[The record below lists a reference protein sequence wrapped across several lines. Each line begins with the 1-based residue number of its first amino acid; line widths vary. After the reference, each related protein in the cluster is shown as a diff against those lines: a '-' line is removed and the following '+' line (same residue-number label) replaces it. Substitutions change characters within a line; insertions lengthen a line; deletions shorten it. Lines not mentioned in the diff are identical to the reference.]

1 MKNMEIAMRLKS
13 PIILLILLF
22 CIYGC
27 ERDTSIMDDSDVPLR
42 IEFRL
47 APGAQAQCN
56 ITAIELTVS
65 APDMDEPRLF
75 RITDINREERT
86 ARELIT
92 VPAVENMT
100 FSVDAFE
107 GDCRTFSG
115 LLESVNISPDVDAPI
130 EILLTPIP
138 IVIGIRAEQD
148 QLSVGAPCKVE
159 IYIENAPALFALTC
173 ELEFDPN
180 LLQPQEI
187 ISGGFFGTDVLFIE
201 DSEFPR
207 REENR
212 LALGITHKT
221 DAAGDVI
228 VDVTGSCGSG
238 TVFEITFGT
247 IATGNAAI
255 ALLENITLTT
265 PAFEQID
272 VPSRVNIEPNASV
285 KIE

>member
-1 MKNMEIAMRLKS
+1 MRLKI

-27 ERDTSIMDDSDVPLR
+27 ERDTSIMDNSNMPLR
-42 IEFRL
+42 IEFRF
-47 APGAQAQCN
+47 APGLQAQSN

-65 APDMDEPRLF
+65 APDMEEPRVF
-75 RITDINREERT
+75 RITGIDQEERT
-86 ARELIT
+86 ARKLIT
-92 VPAVENMT
+92 VPMVDSMT

-107 GDCRTFSG
+107 DDCRTYSG
-115 LLESVNISPDVDAPI
+115 LLENFNPNADDPV
-130 EILLTPIP
+130 EILLSPIP
-138 IVIGIRAEQD
+138 IIIGIRAEQE
-148 QLSVGAPCKVE
+148 QLSAGAPFNLEV
-159 IYIENAPALFALTC
+159 YIENAPPLFALTC

-187 ISGGFFGTDVLFIE
+187 MPGDFFGTDVVFIE

-207 REENR
+207 KEENR
-212 LALGITHKT
+212 LALGITRKT
-221 DAAGDVI
+221 DPADDILDAN
-228 VDVTGSCGSG
+228 GSCGSG
-238 TVFEITFGT
+238 VVFEITFGT
-247 IATGNAAI
+247 RGTGDAAI
-255 ALLENITLTT
+255 MLLENITLTT

>member
-1 MKNMEIAMRLKS
+1 MHLKI

-27 ERDTSIMDDSDVPLR
+27 ERDTSIMDDSNVPLR

-47 APGAQAQCN
+47 APGAQAQSN

-65 APDMDEPRLF
+65 APGMDEPRLF
-75 RITDINREERT
+75 RITDINQEERS

-100 FSVDAFE
+100 FLVDAFE

-115 LLESVNISPDVDAPI
+115 LLESVNIRPDAGAPI

-138 IVIGIRAEQD
+138 IVIRIQVEQD

-159 IYIENAPALFALTC
+159 IYIENAPPLFALTC

-187 ISGGFFGTDVLFIE
+187 IPGGFFGADVLFIE

-212 LALGITHKT
+212 LALGITRKT
-221 DAAGDVI
+221 DPADDILDAN
-228 VDVTGSCGSG
+228 GSCGSG
-238 TVFEITFGT
+238 VVFEITFRA
-247 IATGNAAI
+247 IATGDAAI
-255 ALLENITLTT
+255 TLLENITLTT
-265 PAFEQID
+265 PDFEQID
-272 VPSRVNIEPNASV
+272 APSRVNIEPNASI

>member
-1 MKNMEIAMRLKS
+1 MHLKI

-27 ERDTSIMDDSDVPLR
+27 ERDTAIMDNSNVPLR

-47 APGAQAQCN
+47 APDAQAQSN

-75 RITDINREERT
+75 RMTDIDQEERT
-86 ARELIT
+86 AMELIT
-92 VPAVENMT
+92 VPVVENMT
-100 FSVDAFE
+100 FAVDAFE
-107 GDCRTFSG
+107 GNCTTPTFNG
-115 LLESVNISPDVDAPI
+115 LLENVNISPDLSAPI

-138 IVIGIRAEQD
+138 IVIGIRVEQD

-159 IYIENAPALFALTC
+159 IYIENAPPLFALTC

-187 ISGGFFGTDVLFIE
+187 IPGGFFGTDVLFIE

-212 LALGITHKT
+212 LALGITRKT

-238 TVFEITFGT
+238 VVFEITFGT
-247 IATGNAAI
+247 IATGDATI
-255 ALLENITLTT
+255 TLLENITLTT

-272 VPSRVNIEPNASV
+272 IPSRVNIDPNASV
-285 KIE
+285 RIE